1 MTGTRSSTLAFAAIA
16 TAIATTTFSINAFAD
31 EVLAENTPPIAEARP
46 MMLPQTTADVLK
58 REYLKCDRAAAEG
71 RLDMLSAVRC
81 SLLYEELRDRV
92 FDGDFDALLAWW
104 RETR

>member
-1 MTGTRSSTLAFAAIA
+1 MTGTLSSTFAFAAIA
-16 TAIATTTFSINAFAD
+16 TAVATTTFSINALAD
-31 EVLAENTPPIAEARP
+31 EVLAENIPPVAKARP
-46 MMLPQTTADVLK
+46 MMLPQTADVLK

-71 RLDMLSAVRC
+71 RLDMPSAVRC